1 VTLVDRVKN
10 ICLTPATEWGVI
22 AGETTP
28 TGTLIS
34 SYVVPLAAIGAVAGF
49 ISASL
54 IGSMIF
60 GRTGLAFGLTAAV
73 ISFVSAIVGV
83 VIVSLIINALAP
95 SFGGEK
101 NSAQAM
107 KVAVYSFTPAWV
119 AAAFRILPILGS
131 LLALLGALYGLY
143 LLYLGLPRLMK
154 SPEDKTLGYTVVV
167 VIGTIFVYACLAV
180 FGGIITGAGM
190 LTSGALG
197 GLTSRVV
204 PSSETTFAKDS
215 PLGKLEELGKK
226 LDESNKKMEAA
237 EKKGDSAAQVGAALE
252 GLGTLL
258 GGGKKVD
265 PLGIDQLKAFVP
277 EQFAGLP
284 KTRSN
289 AEKNGFAGLMVSKAE
304 ATYSDGGQKEVTLE
318 FSDAGGMSGLVG
330 LAGWANVMGEKDND
344 DVSERTSKVNGRIV
358 HESLSKRAGG
368 RNEFDLVLGD
378 RFIVSAKGEG
388 VSLNELKSAVGSL
401 DLAKLE
407 GMKDVGVQK

>member
-1 VTLVDRVKN
+1 MTLVDRVKN

-34 SYVVPLAAIGAVAGF
+34 GYVVPLAAIGAVAGF

-54 IGSMIF
+54 IGSLIF
-60 GRTGLAFGLTAAV
+60 GRAGIGLGLTAAV
-73 ISFVSAIVGV
+73 ITFISAIVGV

-143 LLYLGLPRLMK
+143 PPGHLGLPRLMK

-167 VIGTIFVYACLAV
+167 VIATIFVYACLAV
-180 FGGIITGAGM
+180 FGGLITGAGM

-197 GLTSRVV
+197 GLTSRVA

-226 LDESNKKMEAA
+226 LEESNKKMEAA

-265 PLGIDQLKAFVP
+265 PLGIRSTEGVRTRAVRWSSQD
-277 EQFAGLP
+277 P
-284 KTRSN
+284 KQR
-289 AEKNGFAGLMVSKAE
+289 
-304 ATYSDGGQKEVTLE
+304 
-318 FSDAGGMSGLVG
+318 
-330 LAGWANVMGEKDND
+330 GEKR
-344 DVSERTSKVNGRIV
+344 VRRPHGFEGRG
-358 HESLSKRAGG
+358 HL
-368 RNEFDLVLGD
+368 
-378 RFIVSAKGEG
+378 
-388 VSLNELKSAVGSL
+388 
-401 DLAKLE
+401 
-407 GMKDVGVQK
+407 